1 MKRTSP
7 TLPVVKKRRNKDGL
21 LYTPGKAI
29 AIPPHTSAINLSKH
43 EISVALIGCGGTGS
57 QVLTG
62 LGQMHASI
70 QALHQQE
77 GITCRGLN
85 VDVYDPDTVSPFNVG
100 RQLFY
105 ATDIGMNKAEVL
117 VGRVNMAY
125 GTKWKA
131 VAGEYEDGNSLWPDV
146 IITCVDT
153 AKARRELHKK
163 LWAHKYMHD
172 VKYWLDCGNLATVG
186 QVVLGQPG
194 RETEDQWP
202 RGREFDPSLAL
213 WKGQQKKPVRGDNG
227 GYNQY
232 VLEDK
237 CYIRLP
243 CVTEL
248 FPDLM
253 DENFDETSEPSCSMI
268 DALRKQSLFIN
279 RTVSA
284 YAVDILWELIRE
296 GKVENQGVYFNLRT
310 RTANPVPLK
319 VWPVAGKRYYPTI
332 R

>member
-1 MKRTSP
+1 
-7 TLPVVKKRRNKDGL
+7 
-21 LYTPGKAI
+21 
-29 AIPPHTSAINLSKH
+29 
-43 EISVALIGCGGTGS
+43 
-57 QVLTG
+57 

-77 GITCRGLN
+77 GIVCRGLT
-85 VDVYDPDTVSPFNVG
+85 VTVYDPDTVSPFNVG

-105 ATDIGMNKAEVL
+105 STDIGMNKAEVL

-131 VAGEYEDGNSLWPDV
+131 VASEFDAGTSTRRPDIV
-146 IITCVDT
+146 ITCVDT
-153 AKARRELHKK
+153 ASARRELHKT
-163 LWAHKYMHD
+163 LWKDNYMESTS
-172 VKYWLDCGNLATVG
+172 YWLDCGNLATVG

-194 RETEDQWP
+194 KEKEDTWP

-213 WKGQQKKPVRGDNG
+213 WKGQQKKQVRGDNG

-253 DENFDETSEPSCSMI
+253 DEGFDETDEPSCSMI

-284 YAVDILWELIRE
+284 YALDLLWELLRE
-296 GKVENQGVYFNLRT
+296 GQIENQGVYFNLRS
-310 RTANPVPLK
+310 RTANSIPLK
-319 VWPVAGKRYYPTI
+319 VWPVAGRRYCPGI
-332 R
+332 RETSPPLPNVT